1 MKIQDFYYS
10 TTPTC
15 IVDSKEYKKARAL
28 YRLKKIDDLEIE
40 RIIVGK
46 NRIKLVSKDNIIII
60 HDLDK
65 YMMSKDLQRCLEYN
79 YPIIKHEL
87 KKMHKT
93 DKPLKNIKGNV
104 KRVIAGSLTLS
115 MLFATYKLKDLNTTF
130 ENNNEL
136 KVRPNIEEDNNTI
149 IDKIEN
155 IVTNDIEESN
165 PTLSVSFENLSDSE
179 KALYVQKTYGDL
191 INTYSNKWGVDPGLV
206 TAILT
211 QESGGMETNLMQ
223 IEYNAWKDQVITSK
237 NFNDNSNVKI
247 VLTESP
253 ELYDSTILTISKDDL
268 NNPKTNISV
277 GTILLTYNLKNF
289 NYNIP
294 IALTSYNCG
303 IGTMNKIIETT
314 SLNTGISKED
324 LINDSTNLEFLNYR
338 YIMTDGDQ
346 NYFENVMRYI
356 PNLDEIKVFDNND
369 DLHVLK
375 VSFNEKVK

>member
-1 MKIQDFYYS
+1 MKIQDFYYN

-28 YRLKKIDDLEIE
+28 YKLKKVDDLEIE

-46 NRIKLVSKDNIIII
+46 NRIKLISKDNIIII

-79 YPIIKHEL
+79 YPIIKREL

-93 DKPLKNIKGNV
+93 NKPLKNTKGNV

-136 KVRPNIEEDNNTI
+136 KVSPNIEKDNNTI

-155 IVTNDIEESN
+155 IVTNDIEEYN

-253 ELYDSTILTISKDDL
+253 ELYDSTVLTISKDDL

-369 DLHVLK
+369 DLHILK